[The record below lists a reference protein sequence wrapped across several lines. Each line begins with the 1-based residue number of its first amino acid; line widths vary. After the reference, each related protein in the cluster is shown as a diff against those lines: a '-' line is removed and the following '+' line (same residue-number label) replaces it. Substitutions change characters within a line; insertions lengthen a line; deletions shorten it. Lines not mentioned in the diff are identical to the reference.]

1 MSRELVIMEDRIM
14 PTVEFNSNDRR
25 IKRIITAKELEIV
38 KTILEKNDEFALES
52 FCSRIA

>member
-1 MSRELVIMEDRIM
+1 MNRELVILEGRIM
-14 PTVEFNSNDRR
+14 PTVEFNSNARR

-38 KTILEKNDEFALES
+38 KTILEKKDEFALES